1 MRITMSSQL
10 GYPSLKVIINV
21 LITVIVI
28 ILLMEVVG
36 IPDSKLYQKFADKTS
51 SYEMSNNATSAQYLS
66 FFNVT

>member
-1 MRITMSSQL
+1 M
-10 GYPSLKVIINV
+10 KVIINV

-51 SYEMSNNATSAQYLS
+51 SDEIMQQVPNT
-66 FFNVT
+66 